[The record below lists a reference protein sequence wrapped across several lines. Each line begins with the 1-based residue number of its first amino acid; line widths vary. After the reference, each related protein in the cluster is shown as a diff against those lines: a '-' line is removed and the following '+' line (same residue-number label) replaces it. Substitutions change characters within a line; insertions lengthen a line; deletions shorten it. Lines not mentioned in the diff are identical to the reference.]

1 MAATKRKQAARKT
14 ATKKTATRK
23 VTAKKSLSI
32 KQRIAK
38 PFVRLRQRLKDFL
51 SRRPHRSFR
60 RTRRRDY
67 NRSLKLPGYWAFTT
81 RVLSVIKAN
90 RKQLLLLGLLYMVF
104 TGIFLGIS
112 SQEGFTTLRETLN
125 EAGEYLTDGNWSALG
140 EASLLALSTVTGAI
154 SPELSE
160 AQQAYAVIFGLLMW
174 LALVWLL
181 RQCLAGSKVRIRDA
195 LYNSGAPIVPT
206 ALLFF
211 VLLLQLLP
219 VALAAIAYL
228 PAQTS
233 GLLDGGVEAMLFWIA
248 AGGLAALSAYWI
260 TSTALAM
267 VVVTLPGMYPLRALR
282 IAGDMVVGRRL
293 RILYRLLWMTVITVL
308 AWVILLIPF
317 IMIDMGLKAWIPA
330 IDWQPIVP
338 VVVLILGT
346 ISFIWMTTYVY
357 LLYRGIVDD
366 DAKPA

>member
-1 MAATKRKQAARKT
+1 
-14 ATKKTATRK
+14 
-23 VTAKKSLSI
+23 
-32 KQRIAK
+32 
-38 PFVRLRQRLKDFL
+38 
-51 SRRPHRSFR
+51 
-60 RTRRRDY
+60 
-67 NRSLKLPGYWAFTT
+67 
-81 RVLSVIKAN
+81 
-90 RKQLLLLGLLYMVF
+90 
-104 TGIFLGIS
+104 
-112 SQEGFTTLRETLN
+112 
-125 EAGEYLTDGNWSALG
+125 
-140 EASLLALSTVTGAI
+140 
-154 SPELSE
+154 
-160 AQQAYAVIFGLLMW
+160 
-174 LALVWLL
+174 
-181 RQCLAGSKVRIRDA
+181 
-195 LYNSGAPIVPT
+195 
-206 ALLFF
+206 
-211 VLLLQLLP
+211 
-219 VALAAIAYL
+219 
-228 PAQTS
+228 
-233 GLLDGGVEAMLFWIA
+233 MLFWIA

-330 IDWQPIVP
+330 IDWLPIVP